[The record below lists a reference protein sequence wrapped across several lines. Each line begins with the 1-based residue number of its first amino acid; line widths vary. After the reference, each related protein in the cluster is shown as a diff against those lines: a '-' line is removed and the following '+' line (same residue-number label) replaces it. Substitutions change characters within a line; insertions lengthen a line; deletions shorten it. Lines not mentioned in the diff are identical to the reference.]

1 MESPSGTSSRGYGRS
16 AGQVSIRTPLRTM
29 TVVMVPRLSL
39 LGKFV
44 ALSLLAT
51 VLLAVAVGSVLDE
64 RIERR
69 ALGNAEQLTRV
80 IGDLTVAPR
89 LSRAQLERPLDP
101 ATLDALDA
109 AIARVDTGGGAIRD
123 VKLFT
128 PDERIAYADD
138 RSRIEAVLEVYT
150 DYEPTAAAI
159 RDDSRALYL
168 VLFFGLG
175 ALWLSLFT
183 LVGRASRRL
192 REQATRDPPTGP
204 PNRTSL
210 HQRVGRV

>member
-16 AGQVSIRTPLRTM
+16 AGQVSIRTPVRPM
-29 TVVMVPRLSL
+29 TEGMVPRLSL

-89 LSRAQLERPLDP
+89 LSRLQLEGPLRR

-109 AIARVDTGGGAIRD
+109 ALARVSTGDGAIRH

-128 PDERIAYADD
+128 PDGRLVYADD
-138 RSRIEAVLEVYT
+138 RSAIGPVTLGPSVHRGLEGEV
-150 DYEPTAAAI
+150 
-159 RDDSRALYL
+159 
-168 VLFFGLG
+168 
-175 ALWLSLFT
+175 
-183 LVGRASRRL
+183 
-192 REQATRDPPTGP
+192 
-204 PNRTSL
+204 TS
-210 HQRVGRV
+210 